1 MPPHLVS
8 IQPRQLRVLV
18 VEDNADAVHS
28 FAALVRLLGHKVE
41 FALNGHAAIDV
52 ARRLRPEI
60 VFLDLGLPG
69 LDGYEVA
76 RQVRMDLGEAVR
88 IIAVT
93 AYGTDDARQASARA
107 GCEQHLV
114 KPVDP
119 QFIASLLH

>member
-1 MPPHLVS
+1 MNFEK
-8 IQPRQLRVLV
+8 QTNPRERRVLIV
-18 VEDNADAVHS
+18 DDNPDAVHS
-28 FAALVRLLGHKVE
+28 FTALVRLLGHNVE
-41 FALNGHAAIDV
+41 FAVNGSVAMDV
-52 ARRLRPEI
+52 ARRFRPDI

-76 RQVRMDLGEAVR
+76 RRLREELAGQVR

-93 AYGTDDARQASARA
+93 AYGADQDREASRQA

-119 QFIASLLH
+119 QFIASFLA

>member
-1 MPPHLVS
+1 VKA
-8 IQPRQLRVLV
+8 RERRVLV
-18 VEDNADAVHS
+18 VEDNLDAVHS
-28 FAALVRLLGHKVE
+28 FAELVWRLGHKVE
-41 FALNGHAAIDV
+41 FAINGYVAVDT
-52 ARRLRPEI
+52 ARRFRPEI

-76 RQVRMDLGEAVR
+76 RKLRDELGDEVR

-93 AYGTDDARQASARA
+93 AYGAERDREASARA

-119 QFIASLLH
+119 QFIASLLGQ